1 MRQYVVDQLTPDD
14 YRKLRSHFEETYGKP
29 DFETLFWLPIE
40 TFSMSEIQQ
49 THIDCQ
55 PYFVA
60 VDLQEDQLVCEL
72 LVRTKNKM
80 RCDCMGYATE
90 LQRNT
95 IIDLIDSL
103 LDELGIRA

>member
-1 MRQYVVDQLTPDD
+1 MKQYVVDQLAPDD
-14 YRKLRSHFEETYGKP
+14 CQKLRSHFEENFGKP
-29 DFETLFWLPIE
+29 AFESIFWLPIDR
-40 TFSMSEIQQ
+40 FALSEIQQ
-49 THIDCQ
+49 KHTDCQ

-60 VDLQEDQLVCEL
+60 VDLQPGQLVCEL

-90 LQRNT
+90 LQRNG

-103 LDELGIRA
+103 LDELGIRV